1 MSVQESRKQLAET
14 EKTEIGS
21 MHTNLFAVRAGIEL
35 RNVIETAADKAP
47 ILAGLSLRLKTV
59 RVRCSSVETLDQ
71 IMDEF
76 EVEAVTKAR
85 LTVDKSFNILMRE
98 DDDVRDKSAERD
110 AQRST
115 LVDFVDGRS
124 AREGKLLLEESND
137 LIDSNILQTRDVVFV
152 AEDVELSHQVPV
164 GPRCERRVVGTRAV
178 AADFV
183 IGDPADEPELRR
195 SD

>member
-1 MSVQESRKQLAET
+1 
-14 EKTEIGS
+14 

-115 LVDFVDGRS
+115 LVDFVDSRS
-124 AREGKLLLEESND
+124 AREGKLLLKESND
-137 LIDSNILQTRDVVFV
+137 LIDSNILQTIHGVFSTEIPQCFDNAIMNSSV
-152 AEDVELSHQVPV
+152 
-164 GPRCERRVVGTRAV
+164 TRLC
-178 AADFV
+178 
-183 IGDPADEPELRR
+183 I
-195 SD
+195 